1 MEFVDLNNDLDDE
14 FFVVYYFFVG
24 VMVKIEVNCFLDDE
38 VINVEVVSL
47 VVCDIDCSFVK
58 KE

>member
-1 MEFVDLNNDLDDE
+1 MEFVDLNDDLNDE

-38 VINVEVVSL
+38 GINVEVVRL